1 MNPGGNH
8 QAFGKIAWRLL
19 LALACATVSVH
30 PAARARQRTAQED
43 PQPPFVLPF
52 VYASPPAPDTALPCT
67 GVIIV
72 PSGTILPVRLN
83 TSLSSAKNKARQA
96 VTGRIMQDVPLPDG
110 SKIREG
116 AAVEGHIVEVIP
128 GDSALGARVSIQFD
142 TLRSSQRVI
151 PISTSLR
158 AIAGPIEAAQAQ
170 TPQSGSGEGDDLEW
184 MDTTQIGGDSVYG
197 LGGPVT
203 AAKNASLVVGK
214 KVAGGV
220 LSQVRAKEGTKCRG
234 AIDGNNSLQALWVFS
249 SDACG
254 TYGIEH
260 LHIAHAGRTGPAG
273 VIVLSS
279 DSGTLKIRSGT
290 AMLLRVSTAR

>member
-1 MNPGGNH
+1 
-8 QAFGKIAWRLL
+8 
-19 LALACATVSVH
+19 
-30 PAARARQRTAQED
+30 
-43 PQPPFVLPF
+43 
-52 VYASPPAPDTALPCT
+52 
-67 GVIIV
+67 
-72 PSGTILPVRLN
+72 
-83 TSLSSAKNKARQA
+83 
-96 VTGRIMQDVPLPDG
+96 MQDVPLPDG

>member
-1 MNPGGNH
+1 M
-8 QAFGKIAWRLL
+8 
-19 LALACATVSVH
+19 
-30 PAARARQRTAQED
+30 
-43 PQPPFVLPF
+43 
-52 VYASPPAPDTALPCT
+52 
-67 GVIIV
+67 
-72 PSGTILPVRLN
+72 
-83 TSLSSAKNKARQA
+83 
-96 VTGRIMQDVPLPDG
+96 
-110 SKIREG
+110 
-116 AAVEGHIVEVIP
+116 EVIP

>member
-1 MNPGGNH
+1 M
-8 QAFGKIAWRLL
+8 
-19 LALACATVSVH
+19 
-30 PAARARQRTAQED
+30 
-43 PQPPFVLPF
+43 
-52 VYASPPAPDTALPCT
+52 
-67 GVIIV
+67 
-72 PSGTILPVRLN
+72 RLN

-116 AAVEGHIVEVIP
+116 AAVEGHIIEVIR
-128 GDSALGARVSIQFD
+128 GDSAIGARVSIQFD
-142 TLRSSQRVI
+142 TLRSSQQVI

-158 AIAGPIEAAQAQ
+158 AIAGPMEVAQAQ
-170 TPQSGSGEGDDLEW
+170 TPQSGPGESDVFDWL
-184 MDTTQIGGDSVYG
+184 DTVQIGGDAVYG

-203 AAKNASLVVGK
+203 AANDSSLVVGK
-214 KVAGGV
+214 RVASGV
-220 LSQVRAKEGTKCRG
+220 VSQVRAKEGTKCRG
-234 AIDGNNSLQALWVFS
+234 AIDGNESPQALWVFS

-279 DSGTLKIRSGT
+279 DNGTLKIPNGT